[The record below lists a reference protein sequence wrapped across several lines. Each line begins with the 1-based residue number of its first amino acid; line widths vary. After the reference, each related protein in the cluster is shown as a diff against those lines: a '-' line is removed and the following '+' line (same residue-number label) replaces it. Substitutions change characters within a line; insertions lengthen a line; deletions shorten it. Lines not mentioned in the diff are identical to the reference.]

1 MAGLSV
7 YSFDQYAQGDS
18 IQDIL
23 EVRLGDAL
31 AVNIQ
36 AWADA
41 TKTTP
46 QNLTGWTFAVTY
58 LDCIATFSGTQTTL
72 ASITNLSVLNTT
84 PQTDANLVITTTA
97 PLIGQAVLTIPATVT
112 GMPAASAP
120 IGTDTTLFK
129 LIEIK
134 TTFPSPSLASFNNI
148 LKPTIGVIV
157 RYAF

>member
-1 MAGLSV
+1 MSGLSV

-31 AVNIQ
+31 AINIQ

-41 TKTTP
+41 GKTIR
-46 QNLTGWTFAVTY
+46 QDLTGWTFSVSY
-58 LDCIATFSGTQTTL
+58 LDCMATFAGTQTTL
-72 ASITNLSVLNTT
+72 ASITNLSVLNVT
-84 PQTDANLVITTTA
+84 PQTDANLVVTSTTPVLGT
-97 PLIGQAVLTIPATVT
+97 AVLTIPATVT
-112 GMPAASAP
+112 GMPVASAP
-120 IGTDTTLFK
+120 IGADATLFK
-129 LIEIK
+129 LIQVK
-134 TTFPSPSLASFNNI
+134 TTFPATNKPTFSNI